1 MSKKIFAVVLVLCL
15 MFMFMGC
22 GSKKYVVQTKDGKE
36 YLSAS
41 EPEYNKKT
49 QSYEFKDLKGSKW
62 MINRE
67 EIKSISVTDKD

>member
-1 MSKKIFAVVLVLCL
+1 MAKKIVIGMLVLCL
-15 MFMFMGC
+15 MFVFAGC
-22 GSKKYVVQTKDGKE
+22 ASKKYVVQTKDGKE
-36 YLSAS
+36 YLSDS
-41 EPEYNKKT
+41 EPEFNKKT